1 MSAKQH
7 DAGVSIFTARSSR
20 WLAGLCWLIAAAGL
34 VLTLASHGVA
44 GLWSVWP
51 LLLLAYAGWALF
63 WHPAV
68 IVAEQD
74 VVLRNP
80 LRTISVPWAA
90 LVTVDTKHALTLVTP
105 GRRYVAWAAPA
116 PGILGTMSARR
127 ENLRNLPETTYGPA
141 RSVRPGDLSH
151 TDSGQAARLV
161 RDRWERKSADGSLLA
176 GEAETTPVHVR
187 WNWLQIAAGVVLAAA
202 SAAVVYL

>member
-176 GEAETTPVHVR
+176 GEAESTPVHVR
-187 WNWLQIAAGVVLAAA
+187 WNWLQIAAGIVLAAA